1 MKSFQVLATVAAAT
15 LASAKTIRI
24 DSGPSLMF
32 KPDNIT
38 AEAGDMLEFHFYSK
52 NHSVAQGD
60 FANACMPVQMG
71 GFFSGYVPVMGT
83 SESEDIFTVTVN
95 DTKPIWFY
103 CTQKTHCKGGMVG
116 VVNAPAGKTL
126 DDYKKAASATDGTA
140 GAAAMAFGGMMSKA
154 SSSSGS
160 ANSTAGS
167 DGKKNAADGGIRAT
181 SAGVLAAV
189 AGLAVLG

>member
-83 SESEDIFTVTVN
+83 SESVSCGITHTNPLIFH
-95 DTKPIWFY
+95 PIR
-103 CTQKTHCKGGMVG
+103 
-116 VVNAPAGKTL
+116 L
-126 DDYKKAASATDGTA
+126 SL
-140 GAAAMAFGGMMSKA
+140 FGPRRFILTFIDNRRI
-154 SSSSGS
+154 SSP
-160 ANSTAGS
+160 
-167 DGKKNAADGGIRAT
+167 
-181 SAGVLAAV
+181 
-189 AGLAVLG
+189 

>member
-1 MKSFQVLATVAAAT
+1 
-15 LASAKTIRI
+15 
-24 DSGPSLMF
+24 
-32 KPDNIT
+32 
-38 AEAGDMLEFHFYSK
+38 
-52 NHSVAQGD
+52 
-60 FANACMPVQMG
+60 
-71 GFFSGYVPVMGT
+71 
-83 SESEDIFTVTVN
+83 VTVN

-167 DGKKNAADGGIRAT
+167 DGKKNAADGGVRAT
-181 SAGVLAAV
+181 SAGLLAAV
-189 AGLAVLG
+189 AGLAVLGGMM